1 VSLRR
6 LRSNNEGWLT
16 SYADLITNLLI
27 FFVLLVAASN
37 LQAGKMEKIAQSLSG
52 QAATESLASAATKVT
67 KALQEQGLSKDATV
81 KLTDE
86 GLEISFNSGVTF
98 DSGQASVRAEME
110 TPLAKVFEV
119 VKPYTQKY
127 RVAIEGHTDEVPI
140 RTSLYPSNWELSSAR
155 AMQIRARLE
164 ATGMDP
170 KRIRVEAYA
179 DTKPL
184 EAEKGVVLDRKTLQ
198 ALQRRVVI
206 RLY

>member
-1 VSLRR
+1 MSLRR

-52 QAATESLASAATKVT
+52 QAATESLASAATKVA
-67 KALQEQGLSKDATV
+67 KAMEEQGLSKDATV
-81 KLTDE
+81 KITDE

-98 DSGQASVRAEME
+98 DSGQASVRPEME

-184 EAEKGVVLDRKTLQ
+184 DPEKGVVLDRKTLQ
-198 ALQRRVVI
+198 ARQRRVVI
-206 RLY
+206 RLF